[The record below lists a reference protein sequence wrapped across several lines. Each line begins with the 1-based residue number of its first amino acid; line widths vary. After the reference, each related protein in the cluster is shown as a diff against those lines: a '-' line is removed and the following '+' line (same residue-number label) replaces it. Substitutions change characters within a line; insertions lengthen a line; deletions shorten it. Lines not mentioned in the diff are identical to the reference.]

1 MIEDSKSSPRT
12 LIRTEAVCKLL
23 GVTRNTVH
31 NFRKKFTDFP
41 KPIKDGVVA
50 FGECGLNG
58 EIRKVS
64 HQEKR
69 SGEAKKL
76 GYGEVISSDNTK
88 NIFEAIKK
96 SLSE

>member
-41 KPIKDGVVA
+41 KPIKDGVTRQASTYFVQS
-50 FGECGLNG
+50 
-58 EIRKVS
+58 EIEDWIQARMD
-64 HQEKR
+64 QR
-69 SGEAKKL
+69 DIA
-76 GYGEVISSDNTK
+76 
-88 NIFEAIKK
+88 
-96 SLSE
+96 